1 MVLGKTHC
9 LPYLFSPNIFIIKEN
24 HGMTDGE
31 IMQQLHAGGAV
42 RELAWQFIYTEWRQY
57 LLASVLQMGGSKADA
72 LSALSKVC
80 IAFED
85 TVLAPDFVV
94 KHSLKAYLGVCVKNA
109 YLHDLQSKSNQP
121 VGSSLDRDLEETLM
135 VDPFFVN
142 HDPAVATQIDLIITQ
157 AVGESCKTIIRLF
170 AERYSYRE
178 IGEKLGKSETAA
190 KEQKHACQAKIRTWL
205 SQHPETKKYLK
216 SLLHG

>member
-1 MVLGKTHC
+1 M
-9 LPYLFSPNIFIIKEN
+9 NDAEII
-24 HGMTDGE
+24 
-31 IMQQLHAGGAV
+31 QQLRAGGEA
-42 RELAWQFIYTEWRQY
+42 RELAWQSIYTEWRQY
-57 LLASVLQMGGSKADA
+57 LLTSVLQMGGSKADA
-72 LSALSKVC
+72 LSAISKVC

-85 TVLAPDFVV
+85 TVLAPDFKV

-121 VGSSLDRDLEETLM
+121 VVSSLDRDLEETLL
-135 VDPFFVN
+135 VDPLFVN
-142 HDPAVATQIDLIITQ
+142 HDPAVEAQIDLIIAQ
-157 AVGESCKTIIRLF
+157 VVGESCKTILRLF

-190 KEQKHACQAKIRTWL
+190 KEQKHACQAKIRAWL
-205 SQHPETKKYLK
+205 SQYPETKKYLK